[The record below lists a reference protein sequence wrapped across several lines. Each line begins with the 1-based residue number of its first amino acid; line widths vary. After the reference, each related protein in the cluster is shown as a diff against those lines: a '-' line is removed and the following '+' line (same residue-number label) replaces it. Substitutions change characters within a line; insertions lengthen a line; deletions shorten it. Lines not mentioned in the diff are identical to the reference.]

1 MMNQFIARRKIFLWI
16 IPLVVLIAWFAGCA
30 SNKGADVKTKGTK
43 RIEGITTTVTADSV
57 IVTIYGNQPLTYTA
71 IKQVFP
77 MGVLFH
83 FPETSLATD
92 KTVTPAPE
100 NEIVGSVKATELVED
115 KSTTSRIFIALKTD
129 APYNLNPQ
137 DSGLQVSF
145 PKTAA
150 GPATTPA
157 PVAKKS
163 SVPQAAPQTSVE
175 DLTAA
180 SQLKTVTATPLKN
193 NVVVNVKADGAIKD
207 YKSFTIDGK
216 QPRIVIDMFKIKS
229 PYKKEQRLPVKSP
242 WVNQIRHFG
251 YPQKVRLV
259 LDTSKAALAKYSVS
273 PTANGLIIHIGKV
286 PQTTPQ
292 QSPKAAATE
301 KEKVM
306 VAQTA
311 KPSKPAA
318 GAKQATEK
326 TPATMKAATGKS
338 AWVNRI
344 DFSSEEAGKSS
355 LIIGTTVPIKYDLKK
370 AGAKLLQLKL
380 FNTSLPDYRKRA
392 LITTRFESAVDR
404 VTPIQTAAMK
414 GDSLITIELREA
426 VPYNIKQDDT
436 ELRINFAA
444 SSIPPK
450 PYEDA
455 DLPEWKK
462 VLADVPVTSAKG
474 AEKGAISTAKAPEDQ
489 KKTADNAEAK
499 AKALDKQMA
508 ATSEADAQTLEERL
522 AAMSPEKKYTGE
534 KIALDFFDTD
544 IKNVFRILR
553 EISGKN
559 FAIDKNVTGK
569 VTLTLERP
577 VPWDQV
583 LDLVLKMN
591 QLGMTMEGDIVRI
604 ATLSTLAQEE
614 KLKQAQLKAAQ
625 QAQQQA
631 EALEPL
637 YTEYIPI
644 SYSNANTEVL
654 PHVQAILTEGR
665 GKANVDTRNNQIII
679 TDTALKIQQAK
690 QIVDK
695 IDTVT
700 PQVIIEA
707 RIVEA
712 NSNFSREIGFDW
724 GEVTLGAFDV
734 PGTSSW
740 KMGPT
745 TFLADNNPISLV
757 PTSELSF
764 SLFKTSGTPFS
775 IVDATLAAS
784 EIEGKTNIVS
794 SPKIVTLD
802 NKKAKIKQGFEV
814 PYLERDSSGNA
825 TVKFK
830 DVDLLLEV
838 TPTVT
843 PDNRI
848 TMTIFVTKNDLV
860 DPTADEPAL
869 STNEAETEIL
879 VDDGDTIV
887 IGGVLK
893 STITWAERG
902 IPGLRSMGVLGWLF
916 KFQAESDDKNELLIF
931 LTPRIVQLEQKRV
944 S

>member
-1 MMNQFIARRKIFLWI
+1 MMNQFTTRRKFFLLI
-16 IPLVVLIAWFAGCA
+16 ISLIVLIAWFGGCA
-30 SNKGADVKTKGTK
+30 SNKGAAVKTKGTK
-43 RIEGITTTVTADSV
+43 RITGITTTVTTDSV
-57 IVTIYGNQPLTYTA
+57 VVTINGNQPLTYTA

-83 FPETSLATD
+83 FPETALATD
-92 KTVTPAPE
+92 KTVSTAPE
-100 NEIVGSVKATELVED
+100 NEIIGSVKATELVEG
-115 KSTTSRIFIALKTD
+115 KSTTSRIFIAMKTD
-129 APYNLNPQ
+129 APYDLNPQ

-145 PKTAA
+145 PKAAA
-150 GPATTPA
+150 GPAATPV

-163 SVPQAAPQTSVE
+163 SAPQTAQQPSPK
-175 DLTAA
+175 DLPAA

-229 PYKKEQRLPVKSP
+229 PYKKEQRLAVKSP

-259 LDTSKAALAKYSVS
+259 LDTSKAALAKYSAS
-273 PTANGLIIHIGKV
+273 PTANGLMIHIGQV
-286 PQTTPQ
+286 PQTPTQ

-311 KPSKPAA
+311 KPSEPAA
-318 GAKQATEK
+318 GAKQATK
-326 TPATMKAATGKS
+326 TTPAKTAAAASAKT

-344 DFSSEEAGKSS
+344 DFSGEEAGKSS

-370 AGAKLLQLKL
+370 AGAKRLQLKL
-380 FNTSLPDYRKRA
+380 LNTSLPDYRKRA

-462 VLADVPVTSAKG
+462 VLADVPDTSAKDT
-474 AEKGAISTAKAPEDQ
+474 AKGDISTAKAPEDQ
-489 KKTADNAEAK
+489 KKTAEGAA
-499 AKALDKQMA
+499 AKALDKRLS
-508 ATSEADAQTLEERL
+508 TSEAEAQTLEERL
-522 AAMSPEKKYTGE
+522 AAQTAEKKYTGE

-544 IKNVFRILR
+544 IQNVFRILR

-569 VTLTLERP
+569 VTLTLEKP
-577 VPWDQV
+577 APWDQV
-583 LDLVLKMN
+583 LELVLKMN
-591 QLGMTMEGDIVRI
+591 QLGMVMEGDVIRI

-614 KLKQAQLKAAQ
+614 KLKQAQLKATQ
-625 QAQQQA
+625 QAQKQA

-637 YTEYIPI
+637 YTEYISI
-644 SYSNANTEVL
+644 SYSNADTEVL
-654 PHVQAILTEGR
+654 PHVTAILTEGR

-679 TDTALKIQQAK
+679 TDTAVKIQQAK
-690 QIVDK
+690 QIVQK
-695 IDTVT
+695 IDMVT
-700 PQVIIEA
+700 PQVVIEA

-712 NSNFSREIGFDW
+712 NTNFTREVGIDMAA
-724 GEVTLGAFDV
+724 TLGTFDI
-734 PGTSSW
+734 PYTSSW
-740 KMGPT
+740 KAGPT
-745 TFLADNNPISLV
+745 TFLTDNISADADSTGIF
-757 PTSELSF
+757 TF
-764 SLFKTSGTPFS
+764 SLEKITGTSFML
-775 IVDATLAAS
+775 DAVLAAA
-784 EIEGKTNIVS
+784 EIEGKTNIIS
-794 SPKIVTLD
+794 APKVITLD
-802 NKKAKIKQGFEV
+802 NKKAMIKQGFEV
-814 PYLERDSSGNA
+814 PYIERDSSGEE
-825 TVKFK
+825 TTKFR

-848 TMTIFVTKNDLV
+848 SVAILVTKNDIFRQ
-860 DPTADEPAL
+860 TEIGPAL
-869 STNEAETEIL
+869 STNEANTEII
-879 VDDGDTIV
+879 VDDGATIV
-887 IGGVLK
+887 IGGILK
-893 STITWAERG
+893 STINWGERG
-902 IPGLRSMGVLGWLF
+902 LPGLRNMPILGWLF
-916 KFQAESDDKNELLIF
+916 KNQRETDDKNELMIF
-931 LTPRIVQLEQKRV
+931 LTPRIIQLEQK
-944 S
+944 SLS